1 MCGEIP
7 EDLQGGGGRVSMR
20 ILLIM
25 DPGIP
30 VPPTLYGG
38 HERLVSLF
46 AEEYHKMGHE
56 VTLLAGPDSHCSG
69 KTVTFGTNDL
79 GRSKQVRFNEARFV
93 WKYLRNNRNSF
104 DLIHNFGRLVYLLP
118 VLNNPVKKIMTYGRP
133 VAQGGIK
140 IVTSLPNRNLIFT
153 ACSDNCVA
161 TGNVKGR
168 WETVYNAIDFSQY
181 KLNTKV
187 TEDAP
192 LMFLGRLDRI
202 KGAHTAI
209 QVAKAT
215 NNQLVIAGNIS
226 HTEED
231 QAYFNTVIEPQI
243 DNKQI
248 KYVGPLND
256 AEKNSR
262 LGHAKALLFP
272 IEWDEPFGMV
282 MIEAM
287 ACGTPVIAFRRG
299 SVPEVVENGITG
311 FIVDDAAG
319 MQQKIAEIDTIDR
332 NLCRKTAMERFNVD
346 VIARDYL
353 QLFNS

>member
-1 MCGEIP
+1 MRREIP
-7 EDLQGGGGRVSMR
+7 RDIQGGGERISMR
-20 ILLIM
+20 VLLIM

-46 AEEYHKMGHE
+46 AEEYQKLGHE
-56 VTLLAGPDSHCSG
+56 VTLLAGPGSHCSG

-79 GRSKQVRFNEARFV
+79 GRSKRVRFKEVRIV
-93 WKYLRNNRNSF
+93 WQYLRKNRDSF
-104 DLIHNFGRLVYLLP
+104 DLVHNFGRLVYLLP
-118 VLNNPVKKIMTYGRP
+118 VLNKPIKKIMTYGRP
-133 VAQGGIK
+133 VATGGIK
-140 IVTSLPNRNLIFT
+140 IVNSLPNRNLIFT

-161 TGNVKGR
+161 TGNIKGH

-181 KLNTKV
+181 ELNYKV
-187 TEDAP
+187 SANAP
-192 LMFLGRLDRI
+192 LIFLGRLDRI

-209 QVAKAT
+209 QIAKAT
-215 NNQLVIAGNIS
+215 NNQLVLAGNVS

-231 QAYFNTVIEPQI
+231 RAYFKSVIEPQI
-243 DNKQI
+243 DGAQI
-248 KYVGPLND
+248 KYIGSLND
-256 AEKNSR
+256 AEKNDR
-262 LGHAKALLFP
+262 LGQAKALLFP

-311 FIVDDAAG
+311 FIVDDAAA

-332 NLCRKTAMERFNVD
+332 SLCRKTAMERFNVN
-346 VIARDYL
+346 VIARSYL

>member
-1 MCGEIP
+1 MRGEIP
-7 EDLQGGGGRVSMR
+7 GDIQGGGERVSMR

-46 AEEYHKMGHE
+46 AEEYQKMGHE
-56 VTLLAGPDSHCSG
+56 VTLLAGPDSYCSG
-69 KTVTFGTNDL
+69 KTVTFGRNDL
-79 GRSKQVRFNEARFV
+79 GRSKQVRFKEARIV
-93 WKYLRNNRNSF
+93 WQYLRKNRDNF
-104 DLIHNFGRLVYLLP
+104 DLVHNFGRLIYLLP
-118 VLNNPVKKIMTYGRP
+118 VLNSPVKKIMTYGRP

-140 IVTSLPNRNLIFT
+140 IVNSLPNRNLIFT

-161 TGNVKGR
+161 TGNIKGH
-168 WETVYNAIDFSQY
+168 WETIYNAIDFSLY
-181 KLNTKV
+181 ELNKTV
-187 TEDAP
+187 AEDAP

-209 QVAKAT
+209 KVAKAT
-215 NNQLVIAGNIS
+215 NSQLIIAGNIS
-226 HTEED
+226 NTEED
-231 QAYFNTVIEPQI
+231 QAYFKTIIEPQI
-243 DNKQI
+243 DGSQI
-248 KYVGPLND
+248 KYIGPLND
-256 AEKNSR
+256 AEKNDR
-262 LGHAKALLFP
+262 LRHAKALLFP

-287 ACGTPVIAFRRG
+287 ACGTPVIAFTRG

-311 FIVDDAAG
+311 FMVEDAAG
-319 MQQKIAEIDTIDR
+319 MQQKIGEINTIDR
-332 NLCRKTAMERFNVD
+332 SLCRKTAMERFNVN
-346 VIARDYL
+346 VIARNYL